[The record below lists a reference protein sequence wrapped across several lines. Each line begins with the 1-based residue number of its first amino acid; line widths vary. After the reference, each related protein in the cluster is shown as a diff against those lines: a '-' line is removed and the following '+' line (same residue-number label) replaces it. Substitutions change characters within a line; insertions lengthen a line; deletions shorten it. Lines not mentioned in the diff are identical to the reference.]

1 MRFIALR
8 RPYAGR
14 QTGAFGELLGLCDEL
29 YSTQHNK
36 RVEEIESFR
45 NRLGDESTDKALV
58 MYRAE
63 CESGLEERKQMSRT
77 AVRRRSAWPATSAI
91 FDCSFHSLMQPSEYG
106 MIEQASHAI
115 SVSARRQVDLPQ
127 LPQ

>member
-1 MRFIALR
+1 MSCAPHNTTNGSKKLR
-8 RPYAGR
+8 ASAIVWE
-14 QTGAFGELLGLCDEL
+14 T
-29 YSTQHNK
+29 K
-36 RVEEIESFR
+36 
-45 NRLGDESTDKALV
+45 STDKALV
-58 MYRAE
+58 MCRAE

>member
-1 MRFIALR
+1 
-8 RPYAGR
+8 
-14 QTGAFGELLGLCDEL
+14 L

-45 NRLGDESTDKALV
+45 NRLGDESTDKALA
-58 MYRAE
+58 MCRAE
-63 CESGLEERKQMSRT
+63 DESGLEERRQMSRT
-77 AVRRRSAWPATSAI
+77 AVRRRSAWPAMSAI
-91 FDCSFHSLMQPSEYG
+91 FDCSLHSLMQPSEYG